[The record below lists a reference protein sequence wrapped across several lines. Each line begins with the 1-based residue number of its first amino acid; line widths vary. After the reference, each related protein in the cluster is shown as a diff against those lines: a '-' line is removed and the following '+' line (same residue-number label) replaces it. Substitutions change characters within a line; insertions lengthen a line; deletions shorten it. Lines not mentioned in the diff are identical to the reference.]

1 MKATL
6 FIGCLALALTAC
18 QSTNNAA
25 SDSASA
31 SSQEVARTANDGMI
45 CRNER
50 ETGSN
55 MRVRVCRTAEQVE
68 RDREEAADAMRNTRG
83 TPLEQND

>member
-25 SDSASA
+25 SDSTAA

-55 MRVRVCRTAEQVE
+55 MRVRVCRTAEQIE
-68 RDREEAADAMRNTRG
+68 RDRDEASDALRETRG
-83 TPLEQND
+83 TQREQND